1 MPNKDSFTFSDKL
14 RKSKSVPLSKRLPSI
29 VGGQNKQKRTLV
41 QRAQRDLP
49 FILVAVLA
57 LLLLPFLSRTGS
69 DDIAST
75 GDFAWNSLA
84 DERSFVEGGG
94 ADIMPAGS
102 MQDPLDLILRP
113 RSDLESSSV
122 TMGTDASKSA
132 YGSGSRIGSD
142 DEYGDGTGDGY
153 SSRSRSYSSTGSST
167 TKRPDYNTRK
177 SYDESYTTKTT
188 KKPATTKY
196 GQKTRAGVRKSFER
210 KATDINRA
218 LRISQ
223 MPGSRGGSPIS
234 HNLPIGQGPN
244 KGSGT
249 AFREGVRPI
258 ALQPMEARGGVGRSM
273 TGENLYAEAARSRN
287 AMNAGG
293 PAKQNL
299 LAAQMRDVD
308 GKLTP
313 EGPGFGGPGPGA
325 SVRPGAGGNG
335 PGNHNGYHVDK
346 PWWWDMMQTR
356 SQKMW
361 DLLYYKPREIW
372 YTNMYNYASQLMNC
386 LFTGNKDG
394 DVSTMFG
401 KKAGDDDMICEGA
414 AMMSLGDYVERFSSS
429 KTTKTKEGGSETLS
443 DGEGARERWY
453 QDCERAHGTPTLKEG
468 KRKSFLQTRFECVG
482 LDWGW
487 FKGIFKAKSY
497 GADCS
502 HVNNDP
508 LEFTY
513 SVTKNGKTKERLE
526 KKAIVALVAKVND
539 DNAKGEKR
547 HILEGTENYYYKLKG
562 QEIVVWA
569 DMATSVKATKE
580 QLGNIRDA
588 NICTLTKVIGFVPRA
603 DRGVVE
609 KQIDK
614 ANYRRIFD
622 KQDYDEFDD
631 NYTKQNPVE
640 VDKNGTITK
649 RYTRSKEIET
659 RQNKAIKDN
668 DKDSWY
674 SESDVNNLAR
684 FRSQIQA
691 AQRICLGK
699 ATNSDVHPLTLN
711 GVYDLADFVS
721 EDGLFNSGVKK
732 NSYKECTIWDKKPEF
747 TKWINTE
754 GCDGVTEQ
762 RIQIM
767 ENVTFKAKITDSKDK
782 HVYAVLVDQIDQ
794 QSKARVAYVVDYELS
809 DNKALRKCEE
819 GSKDCT
825 YQFNVDSATLGITAT
840 DVKDPDGGGT
850 TFRGSGVIFWIVT
863 QGNATFK
870 AHQGDFVADNTHM
883 VKIDDL
889 IESSQSLIS
898 ETCRYRWCNDLASCP
913 VDKTPA
919 ADNYCV
925 EGDEAYEAV
934 QVSLGD
940 KKVMVKT
947 NQKPIE
953 MSEEKLKELE
963 ECVMLCQ
970 GSDGVHICDK
980 NGIPDDNQPPCPL
993 SEMEPQI
1000 TIPQCHGCCE
1010 YTTSDG
1016 ETNNYKS
1023 VEINGKHYI
1032 VDATPSD
1039 CENKKNNKC
1048 TPAAWSK
1055 EGDDLIVY
1063 DIGMNPYD
1071 PKCLKFV
1078 PGGSKEPFET
1088 CTGNGCPPGP
1098 VKLTAFGPKDSDSFT
1113 LIHEQSYTMGPN
1125 LDPNPGTGMTKD
1137 PQFFELFPQL
1147 TLQKIEDIPEID
1159 LSDCNVCDSVDY
1171 DNVWVT
1177 PRNNIDKTI
1186 SAKIKNCLDQIETL
1200 KNSLP
1205 ADKQHLIADKF
1216 DKLYFYGYASKRG
1229 SHDPHMIPGADRI
1242 GCTTSKH
1249 DDGSITGRK
1258 HTMWDPGYEELGD
1271 CNKALSEDRNL
1282 YIMAQAAIDSGR
1294 QENIT
1299 IDKTSSEKYLAHT
1312 NDDTPFKG
1320 FSNTKAARGVNIIRS
1335 TQRLDRNYIKDLV
1348 SDTPKGFTFISR
1360 PCGSDGA
1367 IYDYNV
1373 DVNTGLADRYVV
1385 VTLIGND
1392 DAEERCQDN
1401 NRMTCSI
1408 AEKELADIV
1417 RKLNSALGTNKIKF
1431 NPKN

>member
-49 FILVAVLA
+49 FILVAALA

-75 GDFAWNSLA
+75 GDIAWNTLTDA
-84 DERSFVEGGG
+84 PSFAEGGG
-94 ADIMPAGS
+94 DDIVPAGS
-102 MQDPLDLILRP
+102 MKDPLDLILRP
-113 RSDLESSSV
+113 RSDVEGSGV

-132 YGSGSRIGSD
+132 YGTSGLRSGSG
-142 DEYGDGTGDGY
+142 DEYGDGSGSSY
-153 SSRSRSYSSTGSST
+153 SSRYSKRTGTSSTN
-167 TKRPDYNTRK
+167 PDYKTRK

-196 GQKTRAGVRKSFER
+196 GPKTRAGVRKSFER

-223 MPGSRGGSPIS
+223 MPGQRGGSGVS
-234 HNLPIGQGPN
+234 HALPIGQGPN
-244 KGSGT
+244 KGSSGG
-249 AFREGVRPI
+249 FREGVRPI

-325 SVRPGAGGNG
+325 SVRPGSGGG
-335 PGNHNGYHVDK
+335 PGNTNGYSVQK
-346 PWWWDMMQTR
+346 PWWWDMMQAR

-372 YTNMYNYASQLMNC
+372 YNNMYNYASQLMNC

-562 QEIVVWA
+562 QEIVVFA
-569 DMATSVKATKE
+569 DMGTYLKATKE
-580 QLGNIRDA
+580 QLDNIRDA

-603 DRGVVE
+603 DRGVVK

-622 KQDYDEFDD
+622 EEDINEFTDS
-631 NYTKQNPVE
+631 YTKQNPIE
-640 VDKNGTITK
+640 VDKDGNVTK
-649 RYTRSKEIET
+649 RY
-659 RQNKAIKDN
+659 NKALTKEEEELRASEE
-668 DKDSWY
+668 DSY
-674 SESDVNNLAR
+674 SEPDVNNLAR
-684 FRSQIQA
+684 FRAQIQA

-732 NSYKECTIWDKKPEF
+732 NSYKECTIWDKKPGF
-747 TKWINTE
+747 TKYINTK

-913 VDKTPA
+913 VNKTPA

-963 ECVMLCQ
+963 ECVMLCH
-970 GSDGVHICDK
+970 GPDGVHICDK

-1000 TIPQCHGCCE
+1000 PTPQCHGCCE

-1016 ETNNYKS
+1016 KTNNYKS

-1032 VDATPSD
+1032 VDAIPSN
-1039 CENKKNNKC
+1039 CENKKKNKC

-1063 DIGMNPYD
+1063 DIGMSPYD
-1071 PKCLKFV
+1071 PKCLKFT
-1078 PGGSKEPFET
+1078 PGESAEPFET
-1088 CTGNGCPPGP
+1088 CTGNGCPPEL
-1098 VKLTAFGPKDSDSFT
+1098 VNLTALSPEDSDSFT
-1113 LIHEQSYTMGPN
+1113 LIHEQSYTMEPN
-1125 LDPNPGTGMTKD
+1125 LDPNKPSIGQKD

-1147 TLQKIEDIPEID
+1147 KLPEEKDVADACKIRLKFNYQNASYVPQRPEYNNAAEAIA
-1159 LSDCNVCDSVDY
+1159 DCIN
-1171 DNVWVT
+1171 
-1177 PRNNIDKTI
+1177 
-1186 SAKIKNCLDQIETL
+1186 KIKIL
-1200 KNSLP
+1200 KQSNPNLKDDYST
-1205 ADKQHLIADKF
+1205 
-1216 DKLYFYGYASKRG
+1216 LYFHGFASYG
-1229 SHDPHMIPGADRI
+1229 GAEYKN
-1242 GCTTSKH
+1242 C
-1249 DDGSITGRK
+1249 DGKEQTG
-1258 HTMWDPGYEELGD
+1258 PQ
-1271 CNKALSEDRNL
+1271 CNMALSEDRNL
-1282 YIMAQAAIDSGR
+1282 YVMDQIAEILGGDFSIGKVSATTSELGNPKKLNGFTNTNENNPNNPIGFPYRYSKEYADTTGRDITFKSVPHGEEGATWTSEKTMSKDEIEEIHAPDRFIVIDIIPNVTRKDVKDDPSYKEYSDSGY
-1294 QENIT
+1294 NIN
-1299 IDKTSSEKYLAHT
+1299 SPSR
-1312 NDDTPFKG
+1312 TPGKQ
-1320 FSNTKAARGVNIIRS
+1320 TK
-1335 TQRLDRNYIKDLV
+1335 
-1348 SDTPKGFTFISR
+1348 
-1360 PCGSDGA
+1360 
-1367 IYDYNV
+1367 
-1373 DVNTGLADRYVV
+1373 
-1385 VTLIGND
+1385 
-1392 DAEERCQDN
+1392 
-1401 NRMTCSI
+1401 
-1408 AEKELADIV
+1408 
-1417 RKLNSALGTNKIKF
+1417 
-1431 NPKN
+1431 